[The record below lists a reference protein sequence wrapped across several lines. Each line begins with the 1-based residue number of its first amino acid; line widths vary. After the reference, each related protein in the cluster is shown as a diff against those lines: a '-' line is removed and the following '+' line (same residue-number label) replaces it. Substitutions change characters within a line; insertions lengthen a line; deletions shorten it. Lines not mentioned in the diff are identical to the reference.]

1 MAEQADPESPLTCAR
16 CAAALHPG
24 SGNFYRVTIEAV
36 ADPMPPAFTAE
47 DLAADVRQQ
56 IERLLARLEGVSE
69 QEALDQV
76 YQRRMLHLCGPC
88 FRRWIENPTGS
99 QGHQPG

>member
-16 CAAALHPG
+16 CGATLHPG

-36 ADPMPPAFTAE
+36 ADPTPPTFTAE

-56 IERLLARLEGVSE
+56 IERLLARLESVSE

-76 YQRRMLHLCGPC
+76 YRRRMLYLCGPC
-88 FRRWIENPTGS
+88 FRRWIEDPTG
-99 QGHQPG
+99 

>member
-24 SGNFYRVTIEAV
+24 SGNFYRVSIEAV
-36 ADPMPPAFTAE
+36 ADPMPPAFTAA
-47 DLAADVRQQ
+47 DLAADVRQE

-76 YQRRMLHLCGPC
+76 YRRRTLHLCGHC
-88 FRRWIENPTGS
+88 FCGWIENPTG
-99 QGHQPG
+99 